1 MGPQICCPKAPK
13 TLAAALFEAVA
24 VKKLELNLY
33 TKRATA
39 CAGLSD
45 TPSLTISFPLSAAA
59 SLAISLALLLWQ
71 PL

>member
-1 MGPQICCPKAPK
+1 M
-13 TLAAALFEAVA
+13 TLATVLFEAVA
-24 VKKLELNLY
+24 AKKLELNLY

-39 CAGLSD
+39 CAGLPH
-45 TPSLTISFPLSAAA
+45 TLSLTISFPLSAAV